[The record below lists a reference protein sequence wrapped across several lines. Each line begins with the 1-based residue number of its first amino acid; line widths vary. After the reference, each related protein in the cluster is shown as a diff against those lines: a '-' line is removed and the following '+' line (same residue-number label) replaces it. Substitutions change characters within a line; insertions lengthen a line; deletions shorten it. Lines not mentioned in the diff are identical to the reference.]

1 MRAILVVA
9 AVVSSSSLAQQSPS
23 EPPPPPPPL
32 SSTELNCY
40 PACRSGYV
48 CSLGEC
54 ISRCNPPCG
63 PGQLC
68 LDTGECTP
76 LHTAPH
82 PAVQQPV
89 QPAQPTY
96 SPPLQPYAPPPLPER
111 GTTRAGLRVSSGWA
125 VGAGVYGII
134 TMVVTATLTGICLG
148 LYDTGLPSTIA
159 GAIATIFYA
168 VSNPIVAAGAGSA
181 RRGGQVSGLVGAR
194 IVGWILYGLTLATAV
209 LMVGLG
215 LAGDQVPVPL
225 IVSLGAGSVLST
237 LFMTLDAF
245 VSASQARTLKEELGA
260 GGVRHAPF
268 VALVPSSAGR
278 GLGVVGG
285 WSVAF

>member
-1 MRAILVVA
+1 MRAFLVVA
-9 AVVSSSSLAQQSPS
+9 AVVSSSSLAQQSPF

-32 SSTELNCY
+32 SSTEVNCY
-40 PACRSGYV
+40 PTCRSGYV

-63 PGQLC
+63 PGQRC
-68 LDTGECTP
+68 LDSGECSLMQTTP
-76 LHTAPH
+76 
-82 PAVQQPV
+82 QPGV
-89 QPAQPTY
+89 QPQ
-96 SPPLQPYAPPPLPER
+96 LQPYEPPPLPER

-125 VGAGVYGII
+125 VGAGIYGII

-148 LYDTGLPSTIA
+148 LYDTALPSTIA
-159 GAIATIFYA
+159 GAIATIFYT

-209 LMVGLG
+209 LMAGLG
-215 LAGDQVPVPL
+215 LGELQVPVPL
-225 IVSLGAGSVLST
+225 IVSFGAGAVLST

-245 VSASQARTLKEELGA
+245 VSASQARTLKEELGTP
-260 GGVRHAPF
+260 GVRHAPF
-268 VALVPSSAGR
+268 VAVVPSSTGK